1 MIDQAIHAAH
11 ITKARE
17 IVVAA
22 VKRMRAAHVN
32 CADLM
37 QLAEQ
42 YLHATRAID
51 HFHAVY
57 DADLEFEPSE
67 QRAIADLA
75 NIGNA
80 FLERLTSTLPGY
92 TWSESPAEVISE
104 LVDIRG
110 EASVAD
116 IPPTRAI
123 VFRLAMQADTVDHLR
138 SALTD
143 VATRICI
150 ERSSGHSIRGG
161 VFFNYESWLTVSD
174 HPTHA
179 EYVRELE
186 HWLNRANTA
195 EGGKA

>member
-67 QRAIADLA
+67 QRTIADLA

-80 FLERLTSTLPGY
+80 FLERLASILPGY
-92 TWSESPAEVISE
+92 TWSESSAEIISE
-104 LVDIRG
+104 LVNKRD
-110 EASVAD
+110 EASVAE
-116 IPPTRAI
+116 PPPKRAI
-123 VFRLAMQADTVDHLR
+123 QLCLKMQADTVDHLV

-143 VATRICI
+143 LATRIYI
-150 ERSSGHSIRGG
+150 ERSSGHTISGG
-161 VFFNYESWLTVSD
+161 VFSNHDSWLTVSN

-186 HWLNRANTA
+186 HWLNRADATQGDNA
-195 EGGKA
+195 